1 MIESLTELF
10 EYSSNT
16 CTVIHYYNNFTG
28 TVYLTDMYIH
38 VIKDSEFDKLASYI
52 YMQLNIQLYSI
63 RSYNYSLTICSY
75 NTAWPAAV
83 AM

>member
-1 MIESLTELF
+1 MMESLTELF

-16 CTVIHYYNNFTG
+16 CTVIHCYNNFTG
-28 TVYLTDMYIH
+28 TVYILICICMYS
-38 VIKDSEFDKLASYI
+38 KDSEFDKLASYI

-75 NTAWPAAV
+75 NTAWPAI